1 MNGWLEKTKMEEEV
15 NVKMLEL
22 TTKNKE
28 LKRRMV
34 EWTNLQEE
42 CWELK
47 KKKEAWN
54 VTK

>member
-1 MNGWLEKTKMEEEV
+1 MYSKLEKIKGDEKKV

-34 EWTNLQEE
+34 EWTTL
-42 CWELK
+42 
-47 KKKEAWN
+47 
-54 VTK
+54 